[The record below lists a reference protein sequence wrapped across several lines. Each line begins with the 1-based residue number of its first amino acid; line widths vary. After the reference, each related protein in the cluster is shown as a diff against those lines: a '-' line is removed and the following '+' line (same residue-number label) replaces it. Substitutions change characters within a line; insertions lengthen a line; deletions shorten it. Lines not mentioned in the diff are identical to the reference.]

1 PLKALA
7 PLGDLDA
14 NIELRAG
21 ALTLNEQQIQKLHVL
36 VGLASGVLTIEDLSV
51 GDLMG
56 GKGAVKGQIVD
67 LKGDPRF
74 DLDFD
79 VTAKDAN
86 KLAQMA
92 GAEPAGKLGA
102 LSLKGKALGGGDEV
116 SYDVALAMTGI
127 GLDGTAKGG
136 AAGLTSGGIPR
147 VNSTFDVKIGKLAP
161 LLALGGTSDPTQI
174 KAAGNL
180 GEIGR
185 AHV

>member
-1 PLKALA
+1 LPDGKLRQRIAFGVGLSLDKMNLDGYLPKAGEASAAPTPTTEGEEKAGGNPLKALA
-7 PLGDLDA
+7 PLGDMDA

-36 VGLASGVLTIEDLSV
+36 VGVAGGVLTIEDLSV

-56 GKGAVKGQIVD
+56 GKGAVKGQVVD

-102 LSLKGKALGGGDEV
+102 
-116 SYDVALAMTGI
+116 
-127 GLDGTAKGG
+127 
-136 AAGLTSGGIPR
+136 
-147 VNSTFDVKIGKLAP
+147 
-161 LLALGGTSDPTQI
+161 
-174 KAAGNL
+174 
-180 GEIGR
+180 
-185 AHV
+185 